1 MFPNLFHRTAKL
13 DLDPE
18 RASQTY
24 ALFDQQQGYQSYAQH
39 CQQRFSGTLDSAQ
52 SLITQQGI
60 EHLQILGAPETGEF
74 LSQTLA
80 LADTAITNKPEIDYS
95 EILVIRDKDFLETW
109 FRKIFQP
116 ALTAKLTGY
125 FQSHFLVYW
134 YTFLKA
140 KPADQAVRSFLWHCD
155 KGPSTHLKILLYLN
169 DMQDHRGNTIFL
181 DRATTARFAQSG
193 YVFGS
198 VKKRTDDLTDL
209 ARQEGITLQP
219 QSWDMKAGEG
229 VAFEPSQVLH
239 RGILPSTGFRYVLAF
254 CLLPSPIPWDKAFI
268 QNNHEGF
275 SSDYIWHSQAQEI
288 WSLIHNPPTT

>member
-1 MFPNLFHRTAKL
+1 MLSNLFRRTPKL

-24 ALFDQQQGYQSYAQH
+24 ALYDEQQGYRAYTQQ
-39 CQQRFSGTLDSAQ
+39 CRQRFSGSMDSAPG
-52 SLITQQGI
+52 LLTQQGL
-60 EHLQILGAPETGEF
+60 EHVSILNPSETGEL
-74 LSQTLA
+74 LSQA
-80 LADTAITNKPEIDYS
+80 LTRTDESMTNKPQIDYS
-95 EILVIRDKDFLETW
+95 DILIIRDKIFLETW

-125 FQSHFLVYW
+125 FQSHFLIYW

-155 KGPSTHLKILLYLN
+155 KGPSAHLKILLYLN
-169 DMQDHRGNTIFL
+169 DMQEHRGNTIFL

-198 VKKRTDDLTDL
+198 VKKRTDDLTEL
-209 ARQEGITLQP
+209 ARQEGITLHP
-219 QSWDMKAGEG
+219 HSWDMKAGEG

-239 RGILPSTGFRYVLAF
+239 RGILPSIGHRYVLAF
-254 CLLPSPIPWDKAFI
+254 CLLPSPIPWDQAFI
-268 QNNHEGF
+268 GNNHEGF
-275 SSDYIWHSQAQEI
+275 RADYTWHPHAQDLMKAI
-288 WSLIHNPPTT
+288 PVPA

>member
-1 MFPNLFHRTAKL
+1 MVPNLFRRTPKL

-24 ALFDQQQGYQSYAQH
+24 ALFDDRQGYQSYTYH
-39 CQQRFSGTLDSAQ
+39 CRERFSGTIDSAP
-52 SLITQQGI
+52 SLLTQQGL
-60 EHLQILGAPETGEF
+60 EHVPILSAPEAAEL
-74 LSQTLA
+74 LSQA
-80 LADTAITNKPEIDYS
+80 LARTDESMTNKPQIDYS
-95 EILVIRDKDFLETW
+95 DILVIRDKVFLESW

-125 FQSHFLVYW
+125 FQSHFLIYW

-155 KGPSTHLKILLYLN
+155 KGPSAHLKILLYLN
-169 DMQDHRGNTIFL
+169 DMQEHRGNTIFL

-209 ARQEGITLQP
+209 ARQEGIPLQP
-219 QSWDMKAGEG
+219 HSWDMKAGEG

-254 CLLPSPIPWDKAFI
+254 CLLPSPIPWDQAFTG
-268 QNNHEGF
+268 NNHAGF
-275 SSDYIWHSQAQEI
+275 SADYTWHPHAQELMNAI
-288 WSLIHNPPTT
+288 PVPA